1 MCRCNRHVPLIA
13 LLAAAALCCRPEPE
27 ATSASRTGTVASSD
41 GVAIAYE
48 VRGSGSPALVF
59 VHGWS
64 CDRSYWDAQV
74 DRLAAQHT
82 VVTLDLAGHGQSGR
96 ERQAWTMEAFG
107 EDVVAVVQALEL
119 DPVILIGHSMGGP
132 VILEAARRM
141 PDRVVGVVGV
151 DTYQEF
157 GRVYGPEEV
166 AGFLAPLRADFRVN
180 TRTFVSSTMFLPSAD
195 SSLVNQVASDM
206 SAAPPEIALAA
217 MDGLVRWHNE
227 QSGEALA
234 AVRAPI
240 RAINSDYRPTN
251 LEGAR
256 RYAGSFEVKFMT
268 GVGHFVM
275 MEDPETFNRLLAET
289 IAELAAEAPR

>member
-1 MCRCNRHVPLIA
+1 MFLFNRHVPLIV
-13 LLAAAALCCRPEPE
+13 LFAAVGVCCQPEPE

-48 VRGSGSPALVF
+48 VRGSGSPGLVF

-74 DRLAAQHT
+74 DHFAADHT

-96 ERQAWTMEAFG
+96 ERQSWTMEAFG
-107 EDVVAVVQALEL
+107 EDVVAVVQALDI

-157 GRVYGPEEV
+157 DRVYGPEEFER
-166 AGFLAPLRADFRVN
+166 FLAPLRADFPAN
-180 TRTFVSSTMFLPSAD
+180 TRAFVSSTMFLPSAD
-195 SSLVNQVASDM
+195 SALVNEVASDM

-217 MDGLVRWHNE
+217 LDGLGRWHNE
-227 QSGEALA
+227 QSGGALA

-240 RAINSDYRPTN
+240 RAINSDYQPTN
-251 LEGAR
+251 VEGAR
-256 RYAGSFEVKFMT
+256 RYAGSFEVEFMT

-289 IAELAAEAPR
+289 IAELAAEARR